1 MTHPLSLLAA
11 AALLAT
17 PALATNGY
25 FSDGYGTQHKGLA
38 GAGAALPLSSLS
50 TATNPAAAAFL
61 GTELELDLAL
71 FNPNRDYDVTG
82 NPSGDPGTFGLAP
95 GKVDSGSRAFL
106 EPSLGGNWRLT
117 PDSAFNLTIYGNGG
131 MNTNYKSPTFGVTP
145 TGVNLIQIF
154 VAPTYAFKVAD
165 GQAFGVTVLLAYQQ
179 FKAYGLGAFAPFS
192 SDSAALSN
200 NGNASAT
207 GLGLKVG
214 YQGELGSRFRL
225 GASYQTKTTFSDFRK
240 YRGLFADQGN
250 FDIPSTWTAG
260 LALKAS
266 PNLTFALDLQ
276 RIKYSEVN
284 SIANPLLPNLE
295 TASLGSSGGAGFGW
309 RNITVVKL
317 GAQWQA
323 APLWTLRAGY
333 SAGDQPI
340 PASEVLF
347 NIVAPAVI
355 EQHFAVGATRRVGKD
370 WDASFALT
378 RALSNSVTGPNP
390 LEVPGQQT
398 ITLRMD
404 EWDLE
409 LGLAARF

>member
-1 MTHPLSLLAA
+1 MTHPLSFLAA

-38 GAGAALPLSSLS
+38 GAGVALPLSSLS

-71 FNPNRDYDVTG
+71 FNPNRDYAVTG

-95 GKVDSGSRAFL
+95 GKVDSASRAFL
-106 EPSLGGNWRLT
+106 EPSLGGNWRIT
-117 PDSAFNLTIYGNGG
+117 PGSAFNLTVYGNGG
-131 MNTNYKSPTFGVTP
+131 MNTNYKSPTFGATP

-154 VAPTYAFKVAD
+154 LAPTYAFKVAD
-165 GQAFGVTVLLAYQQ
+165 GQAFGVAVLLAYQQ
-179 FKAYGLGAFAPFS
+179 FKAYGLGAFAPYS

-200 NGNASAT
+200 NGNAGAT
-207 GLGLKVG
+207 GLGLKLG
-214 YQGELGSRFRL
+214 YQGELGTLLRV

-240 YRGLFADQGN
+240 YQGLFANQGN

-260 LALKAS
+260 IALKAS
-266 PNLTFALDLQ
+266 ANLTFALDLQ
-276 RIKYSEVN
+276 RINYSEVN
-284 SIANPLLPNLE
+284 SIANPLLPNLK
-295 TASLGSSGGAGFGW
+295 AAPLGSGGGAGFGW
-309 RNITVVKL
+309 RDVTVAKL

-323 APLWTLRAGY
+323 TPLWNLRAGY
-333 SAGDQPI
+333 SAGNQPI

-355 EQHFAVGATRRVGKD
+355 EQHFAVGATRRFGQE
-370 WDASFALT
+370 WETSFALT